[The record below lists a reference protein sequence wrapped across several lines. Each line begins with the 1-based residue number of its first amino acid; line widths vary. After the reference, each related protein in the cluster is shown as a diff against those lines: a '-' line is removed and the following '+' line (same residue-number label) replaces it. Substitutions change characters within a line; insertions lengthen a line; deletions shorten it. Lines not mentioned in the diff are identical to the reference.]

1 MRVIINENF
10 HVFVSQ
16 GDGRSDRKVAFTKG
30 MVVDDTA
37 IPEGQTTDDWIAKG
51 LAARPRDPLD
61 HDGDGRKGGSL
72 PKITPSPAA

>member
-16 GDGRSDRKVAFTKG
+16 GADKSDRRVAFTKG

-37 IPEGQTTDDWIAKG
+37 IPDGQFAASWIAKG